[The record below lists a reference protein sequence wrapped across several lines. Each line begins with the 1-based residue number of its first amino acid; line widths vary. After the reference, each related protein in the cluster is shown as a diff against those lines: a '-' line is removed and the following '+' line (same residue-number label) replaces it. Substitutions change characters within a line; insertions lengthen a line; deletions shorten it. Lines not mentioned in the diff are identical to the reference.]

1 KRKVWLAATV
11 LSTFAWVGQVA
22 ALALAPVAL
31 VVPLLATGSAVLVVL
46 GVRFLH
52 ERFRTSELV
61 GVALVAAGAA
71 AAGAAEAGSTA
82 SHEALRFSVQF
93 MIVIVA
99 AVCAAL
105 TLRWRTGVAY
115 GAASGFGFA
124 GVAIFSKEIGDG
136 FANRGIRA
144 VPHLLASPAPYLLL
158 GVSIGALSLLQAGF
172 QRGNAASV
180 MAALSVPESIG
191 PLIAGFWLY
200 HEKYPHGVAAGVLPA
215 GLLCPGRAA
224 PTKMFRTT
232 RKIQLCNCPRIPG
245 ARRFHNTSASHAP
258 MIPKIAPDAPAL
270 RSLCENA
277 RDVAEPRTPASMYR
291 RKKRSL
297 RYRSS

>member
-1 KRKVWLAATV
+1 MIVAGALIAIATGVAYNLGAALQKREAVEVSVGTKHLLRALAKRRVWLAATA

-52 ERFRTSELV
+52 EKFRTPELI
-61 GVALVAAGAA
+61 GVALVAIGAA
-71 AAGAAEAGSTA
+71 AAGGAEAGSTA
-82 SHEALRFSVQF
+82 SHIPLRFTVQLL
-93 MIVIVA
+93 IVLVA
-99 AVCAAL
+99 VVCAL
-105 TLRWRTGVAY
+105 PILRFRSGVAY

-124 GVAIFSKEIGDG
+124 AVAIFSKEIGDG
-136 FANRGIRA
+136 FATKGFRT

-158 GVSIGALSLLQAGF
+158 GASLAGLSLLQAGF

-200 HEKYPHGVAAGVLPA
+200 HEKYPHGVAAGILPA
-215 GLLCPGRAA
+215 GLACAITGSALLARHGRKAGEPIAA
-224 PTKMFRTT
+224 EQPSR
-232 RKIQLCNCPRIPG
+232 
-245 ARRFHNTSASHAP
+245 
-258 MIPKIAPDAPAL
+258 
-270 RSLCENA
+270 
-277 RDVAEPRTPASMYR
+277 
-291 RKKRSL
+291 
-297 RYRSS
+297 

>member
-1 KRKVWLAATV
+1 VIVAGALIAVATGVAYNLGAALQKREATEVAVGAKHLLRRLAKRKVWLAATA

-52 ERFRTSELV
+52 EKFRTPELV
-61 GVALVAAGAA
+61 GVALVAIGAA

-82 SHEALRFSVQF
+82 SHTPLRFTVQF
-93 MIVIVA
+93 LIVIIA
-99 AVCAAL
+99 GLLAL
-105 TLRWRTGVAY
+105 FMLRWRSGVSY
-115 GAASGFGFA
+115 GVASGFGFA
-124 GVAIFSKEIGDG
+124 AVAIFSKEIGDG
-136 FANRGIRA
+136 FANKGVRA

-158 GVSIGALSLLQAGF
+158 GVSLAALSLLQAGF
-172 QRGNAASV
+172 QRANAASV

-215 GLLCPGRAA
+215 GLACAIAGSALLARHGR
-224 PTKMFRTT
+224 T
-232 RKIQLCNCPRIPG
+232 LG
-245 ARRFHNTSASHAP
+245 
-258 MIPKIAPDAPAL
+258 
-270 RSLCENA
+270 
-277 RDVAEPRTPASMYR
+277 EPTPAEQAAR
-291 RKKRSL
+291 
-297 RYRSS
+297 

>member
-1 KRKVWLAATV
+1 MVVAGALIAVATGVAYNLGAALQKREAVEVSVGTKHLLAALAKRKAWLAATA

-31 VVPLLATGSAVLVVL
+31 VVPLLPTGSAVLVVL

-52 ERFRTSELV
+52 ERFKTPELV
-61 GVALVAAGAA
+61 GVGLVAIGAA

-82 SHEALRFSVQF
+82 SHTPLRFTVQ
-93 MIVIVA
+93 ILILVVA
-99 AVCAAL
+99 AVCAL
-105 TLRWRTGVAY
+105 SVLRWRSGVAY

-124 GVAIFSKEIGDG
+124 AVAIYSKEIGDAFADRG
-136 FANRGIRA
+136 FAA
-144 VPHLLASPAPYLLL
+144 VPHLLGNPAPYLLL

-200 HEKYPHGVAAGVLPA
+200 HEKYPNGPAAVILPA
-215 GLLCPGRAA
+215 GLACAIGGSTLLARHGRKLGE
-224 PTKMFRTT
+224 PT
-232 RKIQLCNCPRIPG
+232 
-245 ARRFHNTSASHAP
+245 
-258 MIPKIAPDAPAL
+258 
-270 RSLCENA
+270 
-277 RDVAEPRTPASMYR
+277 VAEQPSSR
-291 RKKRSL
+291 R
-297 RYRSS
+297 

>member
-1 KRKVWLAATV
+1 VILAGAIIAVATGVAYNLGAALQKREAVELSVGTKHLLRQLAKRKVWLAATA

-22 ALALAPVAL
+22 SLALAPVAL

-52 ERFRTSELV
+52 ERFRKPELI
-61 GVALVAAGAA
+61 GVALVAIGAG

-82 SHEALRFSVQF
+82 SHTQLRFFVQF

-99 AVCAAL
+99 AVCAL
-105 TLRWRTGVAY
+105 VVVRRRSGVAY

-124 GVAIFSKEIGDG
+124 AVAIFSKEIGDG
-136 FANRGIRA
+136 FANKGMRA

-158 GVSIGALSLLQAGF
+158 GVSLGALSLLQAGF

-215 GLLCPGRAA
+215 GLLCAITGSALLAQHGR
-224 PTKMFRTT
+224 K
-232 RKIQLCNCPRIPG
+232 LG
-245 ARRFHNTSASHAP
+245 
-258 MIPKIAPDAPAL
+258 
-270 RSLCENA
+270 
-277 RDVAEPRTPASMYR
+277 EPVEQATA
-291 RKKRSL
+291 
-297 RYRSS
+297 

>member
-1 KRKVWLAATV
+1 MIVAGALIAVATGVAYNLGAALQKREAVEVAIGTKHLLRALAKRKVWLAATV

-93 MIVIVA
+93 LIVIVA
-99 AVCAAL
+99 AVSAAL
-105 TLRWRTGVAY
+105 TLRWRSGVAY

-136 FANRGIRA
+136 FAKRGFA
-144 VPHLLASPAPYLLL
+144 TVPHLLASPAPYLLL
-158 GVSIGALSLLQAGF
+158 AVSLGSLSLLQAGF

-191 PLIAGFWLY
+191 PLIAGFALY
-200 HEKYPHGVAAGVLPA
+200 HEKYPHGVDAVILPA
-215 GLLCPGRAA
+215 GLACAIAGSALLARHGR
-224 PTKMFRTT
+224 K
-232 RKIQLCNCPRIPG
+232 LG
-245 ARRFHNTSASHAP
+245 E
-258 MIPKIAPDAPAL
+258 PA
-270 RSLCENA
+270 ETA
-277 RDVAEPRTPASMYR
+277 VAQG
-291 RKKRSL
+291 
-297 RYRSS
+297 

>member
-1 KRKVWLAATV
+1 MIVAGAIIAVATGVAYNLGAALQKREAVEVSVGTKHLLRALAKRKVWLAATA

-52 ERFRTSELV
+52 EKFRAPELV
-61 GVALVAAGAA
+61 GVALVAIGAA

-82 SHEALRFSVQF
+82 SHTPLRFMVQF

-99 AVCAAL
+99 AVCSL
-105 TLRWRTGVAY
+105 LVVRRRSGVAY

-124 GVAIFSKEIGDG
+124 AVAIFSKEIGDG
-136 FANRGIRA
+136 FANKGIHA
-144 VPHLLASPAPYLLL
+144 VPHLLASPSPYLLL
-158 GVSIGALSLLQAGF
+158 GISIGALSLLQAGF

-200 HEKYPHGVAAGVLPA
+200 HEKYPHGIAAGILPA
-215 GLLCPGRAA
+215 GLACAITGSALLARHGRKLGE
-224 PTKMFRTT
+224 PTTVEQPSR
-232 RKIQLCNCPRIPG
+232 
-245 ARRFHNTSASHAP
+245 
-258 MIPKIAPDAPAL
+258 
-270 RSLCENA
+270 
-277 RDVAEPRTPASMYR
+277 
-291 RKKRSL
+291 
-297 RYRSS
+297 

>member
-1 KRKVWLAATV
+1 MIVAGAIIAVATGVAYNLGAALQKREAVEVSVGTKHLLRQLAKRKVWLAATA

-46 GVRFLH
+46 GVRFLQ
-52 ERFRTSELV
+52 EKFRTPELV
-61 GVALVAAGAA
+61 GVALVAIGAA

-82 SHEALRFSVQF
+82 SHTSLRFTVQF
-93 MIVIVA
+93 LIVVVA
-99 AVCAAL
+99 GLCALAV
-105 TLRWRTGVAY
+105 LRRRSGVAY

-124 GVAIFSKEIGDG
+124 AVAIFSKEIGDG
-136 FANRGIRA
+136 FANKGLRA

-200 HEKYPHGVAAGVLPA
+200 HEKYPHGIAAVVLPA
-215 GLLCPGRAA
+215 GLLCAIAGSALLARHGRKLGE
-224 PTKMFRTT
+224 PTTAE
-232 RKIQLCNCPRIPG
+232 Q
-245 ARRFHNTSASHAP
+245 
-258 MIPKIAPDAPAL
+258 PAG
-270 RSLCENA
+270 
-277 RDVAEPRTPASMYR
+277 
-291 RKKRSL
+291 
-297 RYRSS
+297 

>member
-1 KRKVWLAATV
+1 MIVAGAIIAVATGVAYNLGAALQKREATEVAVGAKHLLRQLAKRKVWLAATA

-52 ERFRTSELV
+52 ERFRTPELV
-61 GVALVAAGAA
+61 GVALVAVGAA
-71 AAGAAEAGSTA
+71 AAGASEAGSTA
-82 SHEALRFSVQF
+82 SHHALRYSVQF
-93 MIVIVA
+93 LIVIVA
-99 AVCAAL
+99 AVCAL
-105 TLRWRTGVAY
+105 LVMRWRSGVAY

-124 GVAIFSKEIGDG
+124 AVAIFSKEIGDG

-158 GVSIGALSLLQAGF
+158 AVSLGALSLLQAGF

-200 HEKYPHGVAAGVLPA
+200 HEKYPHGIAAGVLPA
-215 GLLCPGRAA
+215 GLVCAIAGSALLARHGRTLGEPAEHAA
-224 PTKMFRTT
+224 
-232 RKIQLCNCPRIPG
+232 
-245 ARRFHNTSASHAP
+245 
-258 MIPKIAPDAPAL
+258 
-270 RSLCENA
+270 
-277 RDVAEPRTPASMYR
+277 V
-291 RKKRSL
+291 
-297 RYRSS
+297 

>member
-1 KRKVWLAATV
+1 VIVAGAVIAVATGVAYNLGAALQKREAVEVSVGAKHLLRQLAKRKVWLAATA

-52 ERFRTSELV
+52 ERFRKPELI
-61 GVALVAAGAA
+61 GVALVAIGAA
-71 AAGAAEAGSTA
+71 SAGAAEAGSSA
-82 SHEALRFSVQF
+82 SHEALRFFVQF

-99 AVCAAL
+99 SVCAL
-105 TLRWRTGVAY
+105 LVVRRRTGVAY

-124 GVAIFSKEIGDG
+124 AVAIFSKEIGDG
-136 FANRGIRA
+136 FANRGVRA
-144 VPHLLASPAPYLLL
+144 VPHLLASPTPYLLL
-158 GVSIGALSLLQAGF
+158 GVSLAALSLLQAGF

-215 GLLCPGRAA
+215 GLLCAIIGSA
-224 PTKMFRTT
+224 
-232 RKIQLCNCPRIPG
+232 LL
-245 ARRFHNTSASHAP
+245 ARHG
-258 MIPKIAPDAPAL
+258 
-270 RSLCENA
+270 RSLG
-277 RDVAEPRTPASMYR
+277 EPTEHVTA
-291 RKKRSL
+291 
-297 RYRSS
+297 